1 MTVAEPTVPE
11 PALAT
16 VTAPGSEELSL
27 RGRRGR
33 VLLGTIT
40 AAHFAHHTS
49 NSLLNPLLPLIR
61 DTFALSYAQ
70 SGFAVSAYALSLGFS
85 NGPIGLLADR
95 IGSRKVIVVGLM
107 LTGLVSAVL
116 AQAGDYGQLLVL
128 LIALGIISGTYHAPA
143 AALIARSFSPRVRGA
158 AMGFHITGGHLAF
171 FAAPLLAA
179 YLATATGTW
188 RTSYLLFAIVPIV
201 LGVVLWLVA
210 APDRRARAVGDI
222 WAPFREIR
230 TVMRTIGPLVSLS
243 VAFQVG
249 ISAMFAFLALYL
261 VDARGVSPALAA
273 TAFGFTQLIGVVGS
287 PAGGWLSDRLG
298 RRTPILISLGA
309 IGPSVYL
316 ISVVPNELLVL
327 PLIVF
332 GLAFSMRGT
341 ATEVLVMDTAPADRR
356 GAVLGA
362 YYLAAQPIGGIA
374 TPIFGAIAGVIGI
387 AAAFSAIGLM
397 LAAMSLVAVIAG
409 RGMREA

>member
-1 MTVAEPTVPE
+1 MTVAEPAVLPFVPVRGE
-11 PALAT
+11 D
-16 VTAPGSEELSL
+16 ELSL
-27 RGRRGR
+27 RTRRGR

-70 SGFAVSAYALSLGFS
+70 SGFAVSAYSLSLGLS

-95 IGSRKVIVVGLM
+95 IGSRTVIVVGLV
-107 LTGLVSAVL
+107 LTGLVSIAL
-116 AQAGDYGQLLVL
+116 AQAGDYGQLLIL
-128 LIALGIISGTYHAPA
+128 LLALGIISGTYHAPA
-143 AALIARSFSPRVRGA
+143 AALIARSFSPRVRGS
-158 AMGFHITGGHLAF
+158 AMGFHITGGHLSF

-179 YLATATGTW
+179 YLATSTGTW
-188 RTSYLLFAIVPIV
+188 RTPYLWFAIVPVV
-201 LGVVLWLVA
+201 LGVLVWLVA
-210 APDRRARAVGDI
+210 SPDRRSRAAGDL

-230 TVMRTIGPLVSLS
+230 TVMGTIGPLVSLS

-261 VDARGVSPALAA
+261 VDARGISPALAA
-273 TAFGFTQLIGVVGS
+273 TAFGFTQLLGVIGA

-298 RRTPILISLGA
+298 RRTPILISLGV

-316 ISVVPNELLVL
+316 LTLVPNELLVV
-327 PLIVF
+327 PLVIF
-332 GLAFSMRGT
+332 GLAFSMRST

-374 TPIFGAIAGVIGI
+374 TPIFGAIAGVTGI
-387 AAAFSAIGLM
+387 AAAFSGVGL
-397 LAAMSLVAVIAG
+397 LLVAMSLVAVVAG
-409 RGMREA
+409 RGMSQG

>member
-1 MTVAEPTVPE
+1 MAVAEPAVIP
-11 PALAT
+11 
-16 VTAPGSEELSL
+16 VAPTRLSEELSL
-27 RGRRGR
+27 RTRRGR
-33 VLLGTIT
+33 LLLGTIT

-70 SGFAVSAYALSLGFS
+70 SGFAVSAYALSLGLS

-95 IGSRKVIVVGLM
+95 IGSRTVIVVGLV
-107 LTGLVSAVL
+107 LTGLVSVAL
-116 AQAGDYGQLLVL
+116 AQAGDYGQLLIL
-128 LIALGIISGTYHAPA
+128 LLLLGIISGTYHAPA

-158 AMGFHITGGHLAF
+158 AMGFHITGGHLSF
-171 FAAPLLAA
+171 FGAPLLAA
-179 YLATATGTW
+179 YLATTTGTW
-188 RTSYLLFAIVPIV
+188 RTSYLWFAIVPVV
-201 LGVVLWLVA
+201 LGVVLWLIA
-210 APDRRARAVGDI
+210 SPDRQTRAVGDV

-230 TVMRTIGPLVSLS
+230 TVVHTIGPLVSLS

-261 VDARGVSPALAA
+261 VDARGISPALAA
-273 TAFGFTQLIGVVGS
+273 TAFGFTQLVGVVGA

-298 RRTPILISLGA
+298 RRTPILMSLGV

-316 ISVVPNELLVL
+316 LTLVPNDLLVVPLT
-327 PLIVF
+327 VF

-362 YYLAAQPIGGIA
+362 YYLAAQPIGGVA
-374 TPIFGAIAGVIGI
+374 TPIFGAIAGVTGI
-387 AAAFSAIGLM
+387 AAAFSGVGL
-397 LAAMSLVAVIAG
+397 LLVAMSIIAVVAG
-409 RGMREA
+409 RGLSRG